1 MKLSLFVVGKKA
13 PDWIQ
18 TGIEH
23 YQKQLPSSINFR
35 LVGIEAQ
42 NRKLKDIQQI
52 KNTEGKLLIDAC
64 SGSNIVIAFDEK
76 GSQQS
81 TKDLAKH
88 LNSWQH
94 NGDNV
99 ALLIGGADGLSDE
112 CKSNA
117 SNIWSLSK
125 LTLPHLMARLL
136 VVEQLYRANSLL
148 TNHPYHR
155 E

>member
-1 MKLSLFVVGKKA
+1 MKVSLFVVGKKA

-52 KNTEGKLLIDAC
+52 KNTEGKLLINAC

-81 TKDLAKH
+81 TKDLAKQR
-88 LNSWQH
+88 LVSPSPKIQSFIIF
-94 NGDNV
+94 
-99 ALLIGGADGLSDE
+99 LI
-112 CKSNA
+112 
-117 SNIWSLSK
+117 
-125 LTLPHLMARLL
+125 LTIKIR
-136 VVEQLYRANSLL
+136 
-148 TNHPYHR
+148 
-155 E
+155 